1 LVLVFL
7 FIVLQ
12 NGLLLDE
19 FSVQNVK
26 IKQLYIKW
34 DEKIDLSI
42 KEITLHQKQSA
53 TQAKPDL
60 IKIKKYLEYL
70 GTTSHWFHSIN
81 IETIHFNDTKAS
93 FRYKAKENGHLY
105 VKSPNFSLHCDMYF
119 EGQNLKF
126 DIKKFQEFNKF
137 LTLKGSVLLN
147 PNTLSLD
154 SLLELNIH
162 NDLQAKLFLK
172 FEKNHL
178 SYKLVNQKKIT
189 NIKNIVSIIHL
200 PKEVKYW
207 VLDAI
212 EMDYL
217 SIESATGLIDFD
229 HLDDALK
236 NINIKAT
243 VHGLN
248 YTYNPKLDAI
258 HTQETKLEF
267 KDGFLYIRPQK
278 AYSYGMY
285 LDKSW
290 LKIDFTQPEELL
302 TLQLLFKGI
311 VNKDM
316 LKILSAYKIDLPF
329 LQRSGKV
336 KTDLTITVG
345 LRNID
350 VDAHGTFFT
359 KQANFDF
366 IGLNIDIFDALIV
379 LNNYD
384 VVIKKMKTNYKDI
397 ASAIVDVKYDAHSAK
412 GTIHFNAKKIATK
425 EIKLLVDKS
434 PVMINYHINPH
445 GDSIDVGKTQWF
457 INNKTLYVDT
467 MHIPFDLQ
475 KLTIDL
481 PTTFFEVKK
490 IVSGFLT
497 GTINLKNNEANLL
510 ADILHLD
517 YSNVQLLQSNAQV
530 KVHYKDTLSLSIKEM
545 VHLRVADT
553 DMTLANSLV
562 EAKLNKGQI
571 ILKHTTLNV
580 EDTLYATLS
589 AKYSNLSNLTL
600 LKVKKLKILN
610 KDTNELL
617 YKKSRLILD
626 INNKKKVLTIG
637 SKKLNSIF
645 QLYKDSWRLELN
657 SLEKISKGS
666 QFLKDLSITNGKL
679 SFYKKMDENSI
690 KFNGDINYKYKILS
704 QYAKPISLYKI
715 KGKINKKKI
724 YFTINKNLAS
734 VKIEDKISVK
744 IKNAGI
750 NIAPLLQ
757 FIDLLKQHSKQKKE
771 TPLTLYATN
780 CYLQAQSG
788 NIVLSQEIKLQ
799 HVNKVTTAQ
808 LTYKDGSAGF
818 KLDND
823 TFHLYGKN
831 FNDEFMDKLFR
842 LSRFKGGTLDFS
854 MNGKIQDYDGVFYI
868 NKATIVDYKLL
879 NNVLAFINTVPS
891 LITFSLPSYSKN
903 GLFVDSA
910 YMQFTAK
917 NGRFDISDFYLDAKE
932 IDIIAKGT
940 ADIRKDTID
949 VTLNL
954 KTDLGSSASKIPI
967 VGYILF
973 DKDSIST
980 TMSITGKLS
989 DPDVSSM
996 LAKDIVVAP
1005 LNIIKRTLLY
1015 PYELLRSKDNN
1026 SSK

>member
-42 KEITLHQKQSA
+42 KEISLQKQSS
-53 TQAKPDL
+53 TQSKPDL
-60 IKIKKYLEYL
+60 AKIKKYLEFL
-70 GTTSHWFHSIN
+70 GTTSHWFHSID
-81 IETIHFNDTKAS
+81 IETIHINDTKAS
-93 FRYKAKENGHLY
+93 FRYKEHGNGHFYAQSSDFNL
-105 VKSPNFSLHCDMYF
+105 NCDIYF

-126 DIKKFQEFNKF
+126 DIKNFQQLHKSFS
-137 LTLKGSVLLN
+137 LHGDILLN
-147 PNTLSLD
+147 PNKLSLT
-154 SLLELNIH
+154 SLLEINIH
-162 NDLQAKLFLK
+162 NDLQAKLFLNFQNNK
-172 FEKNHL
+172 L
-178 SYKLVNQKKIT
+178 SYKLINQKKIK
-189 NIKNIVSIIHL
+189 NIKNIIAMFHL

-212 EMDYL
+212 KMDYL
-217 SIESATGLIDFD
+217 SIESATGFIDFD
-229 HLDDALK
+229 HMDNALK

-248 YTYNPKLDAI
+248 YVYNPQLDAI
-258 HTQETKLEF
+258 HTKETQLEF
-267 KDGFLYIRPQK
+267 KKGILYIRPQE

-302 TLQLLFKGI
+302 TLQLLFNGI
-311 VNKDM
+311 MNKDM
-316 LKILSAYKIDLPF
+316 LKILSMYKIDLPF
-329 LQRSGKV
+329 LQKSGKV

-350 VDAHGTFFT
+350 VNAHGTFFT
-359 KQANFDF
+359 KEANFDF
-366 IGLNIDIFDALIV
+366 IGLNVDIFDALIV

-384 VVIKKMKTNYKDI
+384 VVIKKMKTNYQDI
-397 ASAIVDVKYDAHSAK
+397 ASAIVDVKYNAHSAK

-425 EIKLLVDKS
+425 EIQLLTDKD
-434 PVMINYHINPH
+434 PILINYNINPH
-445 GDSIDVGKTQWF
+445 GDSIDIDKTRWL
-457 INNKTLYVDT
+457 INKKILSVDT
-467 MHIPFDLQ
+467 MHIPFDLK

-481 PTTFFEVKK
+481 PTTFFEVKE
-490 IVSGFLT
+490 ILSGFLT

-510 ADILHLD
+510 ADILHFN
-517 YSNVQLLQSNAQV
+517 YSNIQLLQSNTQV
-530 KVHYKDTLSLSIKEM
+530 KIHYKDTLSLSIKDTT
-545 VHLRVADT
+545 HLSIADT
-553 DMTLANSLV
+553 DVKFSNTLI
-562 EAKLNKGQI
+562 EAEIEKGNIQ
-571 ILKHTTLNV
+571 LKHTAINI
-580 EDTLYATLS
+580 EDTLYAIIN
-589 AKYSNLSNLTL
+589 AKYNKKNDTSILRA
-600 LKVKKLKILN
+600 KKLKILN
-610 KDTNELL
+610 KNTKEVF
-617 YKKSRLILD
+617 YKKSRLVLD
-626 INNKKKVLTIG
+626 INNNKNILTIASQDLD
-637 SKKLNSIF
+637 SKF
-645 QLYKDSWRLELN
+645 VLYKDRWRLDLN
-657 SLEKISKGS
+657 SLGKISRGS
-666 QFLKDLSITNGKL
+666 HFLKELNIKNGKF
-679 SFYKKMDENSI
+679 SFYKKTDENSI
-690 KFNGDINYKYKILS
+690 QFEGELPYKYKILS

-715 KGKINKKKI
+715 KGKINKKKT

-734 VKIEDKISVK
+734 VKIEDKINIK

-757 FIDLLKQHSKQKKE
+757 FIDLLKQQSKQKTE
-771 TPLTLYATN
+771 IPLTLYASN
-780 CYLQAQSG
+780 CYLQSQSG
-788 NIVLSQEIKLQ
+788 NIVLSNEIKLQ
-799 HVNKVTTAQ
+799 HINKITTAQ
-808 LTYKDGSAGF
+808 LRYKDGSAGF
-818 KLDND
+818 KLDDD

-831 FNDEFMDKLFR
+831 FNDEFMDKLFK

-854 MNGKIQDYDGVFYI
+854 MNGKIQDYDGIFYV

-910 YMQFTAK
+910 YMQFTAR

-940 ADIRKDTID
+940 ADIRKDTIN

-954 KTDLGSSASKIPI
+954 KTDLGSSASKIPV

-996 LAKDIVVAP
+996 LAKDIAVAP

-1015 PYELLRSKDNN
+1015 PYKLLRSKENN